1 VFGGEHGKFVSVKN
15 AVAGFLRAIAAF
27 DQLFMPPL
35 ELFQLRLKCDS
46 VHLAWAVVIL
56 VKLVVGSKILHGAE
70 SSANPESA
78 YPDIAADSLSPPE
91 RGSRAGAM
99 GFELE

>member
-1 VFGGEHGKFVSVKN
+1 
-15 AVAGFLRAIAAF
+15 LL
-27 DQLFMPPL
+27 QLG
-35 ELFQLRLKCDS
+35 LKCGW

-91 RGSRAGAM
+91 RGEGW
-99 GFELE
+99 GEGI